1 MGIQIVGLFTGV
13 LLLFASGLRWPHL
26 ILEDGIVES
35 ISAALFAFASVVA
48 LGRVFASKNLTRPDR
63 ILLALIVPFGALLA
77 LSEVSFGARIG
88 LVSPPDMYGGGQFDG
103 GHDVLIL
110 TLRLMRDNMAFAI
123 PALIA
128 VLAASA
134 YFGSIIWRHRTDV
147 IAIVRSNAT
156 AMSVRFTVA
165 VGILAVALGL
175 DLIPSWKAGILEEM
189 LELTASIVL
198 LVTVLTRTR
207 GLRSGAHSGPLD
219 GLKNQGV
226 AGNRTGPRSWVGL
239 D

>member
-1 MGIQIVGLFTGV
+1 MGIQIASLFIGV
-13 LLLFASGLRWPHL
+13 LFLFASGLQWPSL
-26 ILEDGIVES
+26 IVEDGVIES
-35 ISAALFAFASVVA
+35 ISAAFFAMASMIAFV
-48 LGRVFASKNLTRPDR
+48 RVLTSTNLTRSDR

-103 GHDVLIL
+103 GHDVVIL
-110 TLRLMRDNMAFAI
+110 TLRLMRDNTTFAML
-123 PALIA
+123 ALIV
-128 VLAASA
+128 VLAASVF
-134 YFGSIIWRHRTDV
+134 FGSIIWRRRTKV

-156 AMSVRFTVA
+156 EMSVRFSFT

-198 LVTVLTRTR
+198 IVTVLTRAA
-207 GLRSGAHSGPLD
+207 GFRSGAHSGPLNGRRD
-219 GLKNQGV
+219 HSV
-226 AGNRTGPRSWVGL
+226 AGNRTRQNIRFGL